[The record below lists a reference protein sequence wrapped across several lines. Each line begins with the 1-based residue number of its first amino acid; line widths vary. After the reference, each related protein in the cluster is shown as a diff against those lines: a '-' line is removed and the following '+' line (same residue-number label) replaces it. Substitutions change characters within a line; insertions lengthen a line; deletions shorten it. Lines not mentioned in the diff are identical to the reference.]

1 LGGGGDRARRRNG
14 RQQPASGRFC
24 QARIVEGD
32 KLDDPSAFAKRLA
45 STLAAGFAAA

>member
-1 LGGGGDRARRRNG
+1 VAKLLFD
-14 RQQPASGRFC
+14 